1 MAILKKDM
9 RKSTREEIEETP
21 GRLAG
26 QIILNQLHD
35 NKFHMWFIGNTEGN
49 QLYTV
54 TLSNEEKAI
63 VGFINEAIASNYINR
78 KNIIAQINGSF
89 GPKVVLVNLSLH
101 KIHEVMENNFSASVQ
116 ITPNTMT
123 HQLTKQPI
131 QTVIVNPNDHDF
143 FVPLNIPYIIKK
155 YSEKVELGGF
165 DIEEHKDDKELSFY
179 EIDKESKRYRHFSS
193 WISHK
198 WFLSNKNLKVFL
210 TSPFF

>member
-1 MAILKKDM
+1 MATFKKDM
-9 RKSTREEIEETP
+9 KKVTREEIADKP
-21 GRLAG
+21 GRLAA

-35 NKFHMWFIGNTEGN
+35 NKFHMWFVGNTEGN

-54 TLSNEEKAI
+54 TLSNEEKAV
-63 VGFINEAIASNYINR
+63 VGFVNESIASNYINR
-78 KNIIAQINGSF
+78 KNIIAMINKSF

-101 KIHEVMENNFSASVQ
+101 KIHEVMENNFSTSVQ

-155 YSEKVELGGF
+155 YANNIEGGDF
-165 DIEEHKDDKELSFY
+165 EIENHKDEKELSFY
-179 EIDKESKRYRHFSS
+179 EIDRESKRY
-193 WISHK
+193 
-198 WFLSNKNLKVFL
+198 VFC
-210 TSPFF
+210 PEGPPVDGPQFGEG

>member
-1 MAILKKDM
+1 MATFKKDM
-9 RKSTREEIEETP
+9 NKLTYEEIEAKP

-26 QIILNQLHD
+26 QIVLNQLYD
-35 NKFHMWFIGNTEGN
+35 NDFHMWFIGNTEGN

-78 KNIIAQINGSF
+78 KNIISTINRSF

-101 KIHEVMENNFSASVQ
+101 KIHEVMENNFSTSIQ

-143 FVPLNIPYIIKK
+143 FVPLNIPYIIQK
-155 YSEKVELGGF
+155 YTENVEVGGF

-179 EIDKESKRYRHFSS
+179 EIDKESKRY
-193 WISHK
+193 
-198 WFLSNKNLKVFL
+198 VFCPDGAAQHGPEFGE
-210 TSPFF
+210 S

>member
-9 RKSTREEIEETP
+9 RKLTREEIEDKP

-78 KNIIAQINGSF
+78 KNIIAQINRSF
-89 GPKVVLVNLSLH
+89 GPKVVLVNLSLY
-101 KIHEVMENNFSASVQ
+101 KIHEIMKNNFMVASVE
-116 ITPNTMT
+116 ITSNTLT
-123 HQLTKQPI
+123 HQLTKNPI
-131 QTVIVNPNDHDF
+131 QTVIINPNDHDF
-143 FVPLNIPYIIKK
+143 FVPLNIPYIVQK
-155 YSEKVELGGF
+155 YTENNETGDF
-165 DIEEHKDDKELSFY
+165 DIENHKNDKELSFY
-179 EIDKESKRYRHFSS
+179 EIDKESKRY
-193 WISHK
+193 
-198 WFLSNKNLKVFL
+198 VFCPDGPMHQGPEFGE
-210 TSPFF
+210 S

>member
-1 MAILKKDM
+1 MAPFKKDM
-9 RKSTREEIEETP
+9 RKLTREEIEDKP

-35 NKFHMWFIGNTEGN
+35 NVFHMWFIGNTEGN

-78 KNIIAQINGSF
+78 KNIISTINRSF

-179 EIDKESKRYRHFSS
+179 EIDKESKRY
-193 WISHK
+193 
-198 WFLSNKNLKVFL
+198 VFCPDGPMHQGPEFGE
-210 TSPFF
+210 S

>member
-1 MAILKKDM
+1 MDITGDFFMATFEKDV
-9 RKSTREEIEETP
+9 RKLTREEIEKRP

-26 QIILNQLHD
+26 QIILNQLYD
-35 NKFHMWFIGNTEGN
+35 NKFHMWFVGNTEGN

-78 KNIIAQINGSF
+78 KNIIAQINRSF

-179 EIDKESKRYRHFSS
+179 EIDKESKRY
-193 WISHK
+193 
-198 WFLSNKNLKVFL
+198 VFCPDGPMHQGPEFGE
-210 TSPFF
+210 S

>member
-1 MAILKKDM
+1 MATFKKDM
-9 RKSTREEIEETP
+9 RKSTRQEIEDKP

-35 NKFHMWFIGNTEGN
+35 NNFYMWFIGNTEGN

-63 VGFINEAIASNYINR
+63 VGFVNEALARNYINR
-78 KNIIAQINGSF
+78 KNIIVQVNRSF

-101 KIHEVMENNFSASVQ
+101 KIHEVMQNNFSAAVQ

-155 YSEKVELGGF
+155 YTENTEGRKFE
-165 DIEEHKDDKELSFY
+165 IENHKDEKELSFY
-179 EIDKESKRYRHFSS
+179 EIDKESKRY
-193 WISHK
+193 
-198 WFLSNKNLKVFL
+198 VFCPEGPAQHGPQFGE
-210 TSPFF
+210 S

>member
-9 RKSTREEIEETP
+9 RKLTREEIEDKP

-78 KNIIAQINGSF
+78 KNIIAQINRSF

-101 KIHEVMENNFSASVQ
+101 KIHEIMKNNFMIASVE
-116 ITPNTMT
+116 ITSNTLT
-123 HQLTKQPI
+123 HQLTKHPI
-131 QTVIVNPNDHDF
+131 QTVIINPNDHDF

-155 YSEKVELGGF
+155 YTENIEVGDL
-165 DIEEHKDDKELSFY
+165 DIEDHKDDKELSIY
-179 EIDKESKRYRHFSS
+179 EIDKESKRY
-193 WISHK
+193 
-198 WFLSNKNLKVFL
+198 VFCPEGPAEYGL
-210 TSPFF
+210 ENGDI